1 MGNVGSR
8 QGEGDPLYLRDQNRF
23 SIAGLQIT
31 NSRSRVLLNVTPN
44 SFPATRYL
52 AKREAGD
59 DTPVEYVQDPETN
72 PSSPPNFLIR
82 LPNDEDLFFNF
93 TFVVRQT
100 QGLVSTA
107 PNVPVT
113 TLAPVD
119 TVINGLTFVFAP
131 SSRELDNLVTREFHA
146 DPNLHKNPNVELV
159 GDYSTAGNPSVQFQW
174 SWKWRPPRTMEDRGG
189 GWRNSCSFV
198 EYDPRAHRLDTLA
211 NFSFWVQS
219 APKVLGSPKSPSPHL
234 ELAVP
239 PRLRVPSAQSMD
251 SRVSDSDGGDFK
263 EVRDPA
269 SPMIESIPEHSL
281 GLVPSHATYSTAS
294 SATIANPVK
303 VDLSCQRPG
312 EDISALDDGPVF
324 RANLKNYEKNTVD
337 MRAKWKKVLKRA
349 EATLEAQIACNTAVS
364 EMIDA
369 LKDTSK
375 PNTNSVQPAIDHY
388 FDKIAREILAYEKLN
403 TINVQKLIIDPISK
417 LYNVD
422 IKQAESKK
430 KDFEEESKE
439 YYAYVSRYLGQRQD
453 SMKEKRRTETDSKY
467 QTKRRNFELKRFDY
481 SSYIQ
486 DLNGGRKNQ
495 EVLSY
500 LTRYADA
507 QAKGFMAAADKV
519 KTMMPQLDA
528 LSQEVKEA
536 DKEFQ
541 LQRAE
546 REEKRR
552 ALEKSGTAYKE
563 PEATAA
569 LLAQAHGGAASPE
582 QNGVPPAGSAPLFK
596 STVSVVPSVGS
607 PPGTANV
614 TQTPG
619 LQPGISGIPVQG
631 GSPGAN
637 KFKGIRDLEDKVAV
651 DGGDNK
657 HPPHKEGLLWA
668 LSRPGSHLDPKG
680 LNKQAWHKFW
690 ITVGEGKLSE
700 YSDWKNKMNLH
711 MTPIDLRVASV
722 REARNSERR
731 FCFEVITPQF
741 TRVYQT
747 TSEEDLRTWI
757 NAINNALQ
765 SAVESKGISDPAA
778 TESLDRSTR
787 RDIASV
793 LTGKSSSLSGHRG
806 SAGDRKD
813 KPVTRHATVGDRPSY
828 RSPEPSGEANRL
840 LEQIREADAGNKY
853 CADCGS
859 ESKVDWVSI
868 NLGIVVCIE
877 CSGIHRSLGTHIS
890 KVRSLTLDVHSFT
903 PDIIELLF
911 KIGNRVSN
919 MIWEATLNRANKP
932 GPMSTR
938 EQRLKFINQKYADR
952 AFVQPISATLSHYS
966 TPEETLI
973 ASVKKNDIQNVLYAL
988 ALKANPNAT
997 DKSRNTPLVYLA
1009 LSAADPASPSAAASP
1024 RVISPASSPGQSP
1037 PPQPTHAPP
1046 APPGVRKPFPVA
1058 ELLIQNGAD
1067 LPTTPSPFPLTVA
1080 ARCYLE
1086 QKEDQL
1092 TGRNR
1097 HGQNGNSAGTSA
1109 TSAHGGANSD
1119 IGEGSISSSS
1129 GMGLASTGIG
1139 AGGVGFGAGGD
1150 TLTALPQIAGSS
1162 GSPPER
1168 SRERDGKL
1176 QKRVSASGRLMR
1188 SEEGGGSF
1196 GTGSGNRRMF

>member
-8 QGEGDPLYLRDQNRF
+8 QGEGDPLFLRDQNRF
-23 SIAGLQIT
+23 SISALTVT
-31 NSRSRVLLNVTPN
+31 NSRNRVLLNITPN
-44 SFPATRYL
+44 AFPATRYT
-52 AKREAGD
+52 AKRDFGD
-59 DTPVEYVQDPETN
+59 DSVVDYVQDPE
-72 PSSPPNFLIR
+72 SSPASPPSFLLR
-82 LPNDEDLFFNF
+82 LSNDEELFFNF
-93 TFVVRQT
+93 TFVVRQSQALQT
-100 QGLVSTA
+100 ASNPAIPVS
-107 PNVPVT
+107 

-131 SSRELDNLVTREFHA
+131 SSKELDNLVTREFHA

-159 GDYSTAGNPSVQFQW
+159 GDYSTVGNQSVQFQW
-174 SWKWRPPRTMEDRGG
+174 SWKWRPPRPLEDRGG

-211 NFSFWVQS
+211 SFAFWVQNTQKV
-219 APKVLGSPKSPSPHL
+219 APLSPKTPSPHL
-234 ELAVP
+234 ELSVP
-239 PRLRVPSAQSMD
+239 PRLRVPSAQSID
-251 SRVSDSDGGDFK
+251 SRFSDSDGAEFK
-263 EVRDPA
+263 DAREPS
-269 SPMIESIPEHSL
+269 SPMIEAIPEHNL
-281 GLVPSHATYSTAS
+281 GLVPTHATYQSNALSLSTTNNTLNA
-294 SATIANPVK
+294 VK
-303 VDLSCQRPG
+303 VDLSCQRPA

-324 RANLKNYEKNTVD
+324 RANLKNFEKNTAD
-337 MRAKWKKVLKRA
+337 MRSKWKRVLKKA
-349 EATLEAQIACNTAVS
+349 EAALEAQVMSNNAVA
-364 EMIDA
+364 ELIEA
-369 LKDTSK
+369 LKDTATPSS
-375 PNTNSVQPAIDHY
+375 NSVQPAIDHY

-439 YYAYVSRYLGQRQD
+439 YYSYVSRYLGQRQD
-453 SMKEKRRTETDSKY
+453 SMKEKRRTETDTKY

-500 LTRYADA
+500 LTKYADA
-507 QAKGFMAAADKV
+507 QAKGFMAASDKV
-519 KTMMPQLDA
+519 KSMLPQLEA
-528 LSQEVKEA
+528 LTQEVKEA

-563 PEATAA
+563 PEVTTMST
-569 LLAQAHGGAASPE
+569 LAQA
-582 QNGVPPAGSAPLFK
+582 NGSSGLSELSRSDSIAPTFK
-596 STVSVVPSVGS
+596 STVSPPPTTVGS
-607 PPGTANV
+607 PPSTAV
-614 TQTPG
+614 MPVTPG
-619 LQPGISGIPVQG
+619 LTGGPPGGSLPG
-631 GSPGAN
+631 GSPSQN
-637 KFKGIRDLEDKVAV
+637 KFKGIRDLEDKAGT
-651 DGGDNK
+651 DGQDA

-668 LSRPGSHLDPKG
+668 LSRPGSHIDPKG

-747 TSEEDLRTWI
+747 TGEDELRTWI

-765 SAVESKGISDPAA
+765 TAVESKGINDPASK
-778 TESLDRSTR
+778 ESLDKSTR

-793 LTGKSSSLSGHRG
+793 LTGKSTSLSGRG
-806 SAGDRKD
+806 NTGNTSKD
-813 KPVTRHATVGDRPSY
+813 KPVSRHATVGDRPSY
-828 RSPEPSGEANRL
+828 RNPEPSGEATKL

-903 PDIIELLF
+903 QDIIELLF

-919 MIWEATLNRANKP
+919 MIWEAKLDRSLKP
-932 GPMSTR
+932 TPTSTR
-938 EQRLKFINQKYADR
+938 EQRLRFINQKYAER
-952 AFVQPISATLSHYS
+952 AFVQQISPTLSHYA
-966 TPEETLI
+966 TPDETLL

-988 ALKANPNAT
+988 SLKANPNST
-997 DKSRNTPLVYLA
+997 DKSRSTPAVYLA
-1009 LSAADPASPSAAASP
+1009 LSAADPASPADTT
-1024 RVISPASSPGQSP
+1024 SPASSPG
-1037 PPQPTHAPP
+1037 HAAQGTP
-1046 APPGVRKPFPVA
+1046 AGGRKPFPVA

-1067 LPTTPSPFPLTVA
+1067 LPSTPPPFPLSLS
-1080 ARCYLE
+1080 ARLYLE
-1086 QKEDQL
+1086 QKDDQL
-1092 TGRNR
+1092 NGRRPGASN
-1097 HGQNGNSAGTSA
+1097 QNGNNA
-1109 TSAHGGANSD
+1109 
-1119 IGEGSISSSS
+1119 SSSS
-1129 GMGLASTGIG
+1129 G
-1139 AGGVGFGAGGD
+1139 GD
-1150 TLTALPQIAGSS
+1150 MLTALPTIMAGNGSS
-1162 GSPPER
+1162 PGER
-1168 SRERDGKL
+1168 NKERDAKL
-1176 QKRVSASGRLMR
+1176 QKRVSAGGRLMK
-1188 SEEGGGSF
+1188 SDESY
-1196 GTGSGNRRMF
+1196 SSRRMF